1 MSATWV
7 VVGKDLISEG
17 GKGRESRINESQK
30 TMLKNTIASNPVG
43 ANPPN
48 HSNR

>member
-1 MSATWV
+1 MRV

-30 TMLKNTIASNPVG
+30 TMLKNAVANNLVG
-43 ANPPN
+43 TNPPN
-48 HSNR
+48 SSNR